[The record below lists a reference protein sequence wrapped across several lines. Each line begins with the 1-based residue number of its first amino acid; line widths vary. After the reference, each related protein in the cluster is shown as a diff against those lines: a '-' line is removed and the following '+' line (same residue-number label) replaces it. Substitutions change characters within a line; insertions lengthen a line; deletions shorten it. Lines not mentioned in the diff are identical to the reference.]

1 MRLHSDSWKRK
12 MQKMRKKENSQAFII
27 LLIVFLA
34 LISAGC
40 KKKETPP
47 PPPSS
52 PPAPTVKHETKPAPP
67 VQKQASSV
75 HVVTDTS
82 PVMDFTKRKDP
93 FKQFGIEVKPQES
106 PVFSSKPGLGLL
118 PIQNYEVGQFRVLG
132 IVVGLK
138 QNNALIVDPAGK
150 AYVVKPGMDI
160 GKNGGQIEK
169 ITATTIEVLEKY
181 RNENGKIVKRIVK
194 LTLPKKE

>member
-1 MRLHSDSWKRK
+1 MRLHSGFWKRK
-12 MQKMRKKENSQAFII
+12 MQKMRKRENNQKII
-27 LLIVFLA
+27 LLLIVALVFL
-34 LISAGC
+34 SAGC
-40 KKKETPP
+40 KKKEEATPP
-47 PPPSS
+47 Q
-52 PPAPTVKHETKPAPP
+52 PAKIVKHEKKPSPP
-67 VQKQASSV
+67 VQKQQSSAQIV
-75 HVVTDTS
+75 ANTS
-82 PVMDFTKRKDP
+82 PAMDFSKRKDP
-93 FKQFGIEVKPQES
+93 FKPYGIEVKPQAS
-106 PVFSSKPGLGLL
+106 PVFSSKPGSGLL

-132 IVVGLK
+132 IIVGLK

-169 ITATTIEVLEKY
+169 ITATTIEVLEKF

>member
-1 MRLHSDSWKRK
+1 
-12 MQKMRKKENSQAFII
+12 MQKMRKRENSQAFII
-27 LLIVFLA
+27 LLIFLLA
-34 LISAGC
+34 LIFAGC
-40 KKKETPP
+40 KKKEASPP
-47 PPPSS
+47 PPP
-52 PPAPTVKHETKPAPP
+52 PPTAPNVKHQTKPVPP
-67 VQKQASSV
+67 VQKQSSSV
-75 HVVTDTS
+75 HVVTDIS
-82 PVMDFTKRKDP
+82 PAMDFSKRKDP
-93 FKQFGIEVKPQES
+93 FKQYGIEVKPQES

-181 RNENGKIVKRIVK
+181 RDENGKIVKRIVK
-194 LTLPKKE
+194 LNLPKKE